1 VLEGQRLADV
11 FAGFK
16 QRADQIG
23 EINDAELTA
32 IIAAVTAAG
41 ASAQM
46 DKTYAA
52 AG

>member
-32 IIAAVTAAG
+32 IIAATAP
-41 ASAQM
+41 QQ

>member
-32 IIAAVTAAG
+32 IIAAVTAGAG
-41 ASAQM
+41 SARQ
-46 DKTYAA
+46 DTTYAT